1 MATAD
6 INFAEWYESWAELH
20 RAIIEVEIQ
29 NFANIPLTGGAL
41 LANKGITRTSF
52 IELIEAGSREAFAW
66 RQNKPEAIESGVELC
81 ARYNIVIKAVDFYV
95 VVCAKAY
102 QQTLWREP
110 NELSVCIIEKSKV
123 VDPDCYDDWVN
134 GGCALS
140 MKIQNIGKTMQCCK
154 GDFCVQGM
162 MDTNHQPKVT
172 VRFWPKKIDQL
183 EYRGDTVDQ
192 SGLTA
197 ILDHDDTCHSDNVG
211 DGAGEAYMGGKPNT
225 STSLEINTTL
235 ILLFLALVKTF

>member
-1 MATAD
+1 M
-6 INFAEWYESWAELH
+6 N
-20 RAIIEVEIQ
+20 
-29 NFANIPLTGGAL
+29 PLG
-41 LANKGITRTSF
+41 GITRTSF

-102 QQTLWREP
+102 QQTLWRES

-123 VDPDCYDDWVN
+123 VDPDSYDDWVN
-134 GGCALS
+134 GGCAS
-140 MKIQNIGKTMQCCK
+140 PMKIQNIVKTMQCCK

-162 MDTNHQPKVT
+162 MDTDHQPKVT

-183 EYRGDTVDQ
+183 EYRDGTVDQ

-197 ILDHDDTCHSDNVG
+197 VLDHDDTCHNDNAG
-211 DGAGEAYMGGKPNT
+211 DGAGGARMAVNT
-225 STSLEINTTL
+225 STSFESNTTL
-235 ILLFLALVKTF
+235 ILLFLALVKLF